1 MEKKVSPDIT
11 QELLQ
16 RKLYNLKQNIHDINY
31 IQQYINKQNRKKE
44 LKDKLKLKYDYS
56 KNQVVDKFDMTEEE
70 LNKLDPDKVIF
81 KFTSSFLE

>member
-1 MEKKVSPDIT
+1 
-11 QELLQ
+11 
-16 RKLYNLKQNIHDINY
+16 
-31 IQQYINKQNRKKE
+31 
-44 LKDKLKLKYDYS
+44 LKYDYS